1 MLPWPKIAT
10 LSPIWMPAVSTEATL
25 SLSDCRQAASLS
37 EIRSSTRT
45 RAVSGSNARSAKQPG
60 SWKPMIGPCRQR

>member
-10 LSPIWMPAVSTEATL
+10 VSPISMPAVSTAATL

-37 EIRSSTRT
+37 EIRSSTCT
-45 RAVSGSNARSAKQPG
+45 RAISGSMARSAKQPG
-60 SWKPMIGPCRQR
+60 RSKPITGPVRQR